1 MHPLIWFVLMFLN
14 IFAAALNY
22 QVGNDGAPIFN
33 LAIASICVIM
43 LTLGLAN
50 SGNNYDNDRI
60 RTKNNDKRD
69 PR

>member
-1 MHPLIWFVLMFLN
+1 MHPFIWFIMMFLN

-22 QVGNDGAPIFN
+22 EVGNTSAPIFN

-43 LTLGLAN
+43 LTLGLVN
-50 SGNNYDNDRI
+50 GGNNYDNDRN
-60 RTKNNDKRD
+60 RTKKNDKRD